1 MRYYQL
7 ILITVITF
15 AYTILEAQQIQW
27 ADKVDFQFN
36 QFGESDVSYS
46 AHQVLGPPDAFPQGS
61 IHENAFRLKYPGA
74 FGTLVLQFANPQPI
88 QELVII
94 ENYLPGRIESISLF
108 NENGKRY
115 QFFEKAVVAEPSNAR
130 ALLFNVPSTAYNV
143 EKIEIN
149 INSVPANG
157 WVQIDAVGIANNDD
171 VNAFKQDLQKYGDFF
186 IEEAIT
192 FSAKKESIGARI
204 NSSFI
209 DTKPVISPDGR
220 SLYFVRQN
228 HPDNVGGKN
237 DPQDI
242 YVSQWVNGEWGAA
255 QNAGYPLN
263 DKNANGVCSV
273 SPDGKHI
280 YVINDA
286 TRKDEPGISMATK
299 NGISWSEPQPL
310 VIHDFYNKSSFHDY
324 FMSANEQFLLMAIE
338 NNEGEGYQDLY
349 VSFKNADNTWSKPK
363 SLGLTI
369 NTPAME
375 FSPYLAADNK
385 TLYFASE
392 GHQGFGEA
400 DIYYTKRLD
409 DTWQNWLPPK
419 NIGNAVN
426 TVGWDGYY
434 AVSARGDYAYFVST
448 GNVIDYFEDIYRIAL
463 PHEFKPEPVALV
475 KGKVLHAETKE
486 PLDARIMFENTKTGY
501 EEGITSSNQMD
512 GSYSLV
518 LPLGDKYSY
527 RAISKGYIP
536 LSENID
542 LSNKSSYQEVF
553 QDLLLYPIEKGIT
566 IRLNNLFFERGK
578 ARLLPE
584 SQPELER
591 LLTIMNENPTLVIEL
606 GGHTDNQGSSKA
618 NMNLS
623 FSRVEKVK
631 EYLVENDI
639 AKNRM
644 ITQGYGGS
652 RPVASNADA
661 ETRKF
666 NRRVEIKIMD
676 Y

>member
-7 ILITVITF
+7 NLIVTITF
-15 AYTILEAQQIQW
+15 SFINLEAQQIQW

-36 QFGESDVSYS
+36 QFGESDVRYS
-46 AHQVLGPPDAFPQGS
+46 AHQALGPPDAFPQGS
-61 IHENAFRLKYPGA
+61 INENAFRLKYPGA
-74 FGTLVLQFANPQPI
+74 FGTMVLQFANPQPI
-88 QELVII
+88 QELIII
-94 ENYLPGRIESISLF
+94 ENHQPGRIESISLF
-108 NENGKRY
+108 DNSGKRY
-115 QFFEKAVVAEPSNAR
+115 QFYEKAVVAEPSNAR
-130 ALLFNVPSTAYNV
+130 AILFKVPATAYQV
-143 EKIEIN
+143 AKIEIN

-157 WVQIDAVGIANNDD
+157 WVQIDAVGIANYDD
-171 VNAFKQDLQKYGDFF
+171 VNAFKRELKEYGDFLV
-186 IEEAIT
+186 EEALT
-192 FSAKKESIGARI
+192 FSAKKESMGPRI

-228 HPDNVGGKN
+228 HPDNIGGKS

-242 YVSQWVNGEWGAA
+242 YVSQWVNGEWSAA
-255 QNAGYPLN
+255 RNAGYPLN

-286 TRKDEPGISMATK
+286 SRKDEPGISMASK

-310 VIHDFYNKSSFHDY
+310 VIHNFYNKSSYHDY
-324 FMSANEQFLLMAIE
+324 FMSANEQYLLMAIE

-349 VSFKNADNTWSKPK
+349 VSFKNLDNSWSKPK
-363 SLGLTI
+363 NLGLTI

-392 GHQGFGEA
+392 GHEGFGEA

-409 DTWQNWLPPK
+409 DTWQNWLAPK

-434 AVSARGDYAYFVST
+434 AVSAKGDYAYFVST
-448 GNVIDYFEDIYRIAL
+448 GNVIDYFEDIHRIAL
-463 PHEFKPEPVALV
+463 PYEFKPEPVALIA
-475 KGKVLHAETKE
+475 GKVLHAETKE
-486 PLDARIMFENTKTGY
+486 PLDATVIFENAATGY
-501 EEGITSSNQMD
+501 EEGIISSNHLD
-512 GSYSLV
+512 GSFSLV
-518 LPLGDKYSY
+518 LPLGNIYSY
-527 RAISKGYIP
+527 RATSRGFIP
-536 LSENID
+536 ISENID
-542 LSNKSSYQEVF
+542 LSNQSSYQEVN
-553 QDLLLYPIEKGIT
+553 QDLLLYPIKRGLT
-566 IRLNNLFFERGK
+566 IRLNNLFFEQGK
-578 ARLLPE
+578 AMLLPD
-584 SQPELER
+584 SKPELER
-591 LLTIMNENPTLVIEL
+591 LLKIMNDNPTLVIEL

-618 NMNLS
+618 NLNLS

-631 EYLVENDI
+631 EYLIDNGI
-639 AKNRM
+639 AKNR
-644 ITQGYGGS
+644 ITTQGYGGS
-652 RPVASNADA
+652 KPVASNADS
-661 ETRKF
+661 ETRKL